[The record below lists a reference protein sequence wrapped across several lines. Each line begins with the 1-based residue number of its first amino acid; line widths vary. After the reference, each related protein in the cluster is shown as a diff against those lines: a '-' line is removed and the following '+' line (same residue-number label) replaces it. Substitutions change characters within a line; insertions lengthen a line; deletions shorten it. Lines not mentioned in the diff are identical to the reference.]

1 MKKFHYFLGA
11 LLVGGATMLLSS
23 CIDTAEPAGIEAM
36 RTSKAEWLK
45 AKAAYENAEAQ
56 LKLVEVERA
65 KILLELERIDLELA
79 RIQSEAAK
87 DSLLL
92 AREQMLLN
100 MNAKT
105 AETEQLYLK
114 TILDVKLALFGMQDD
129 AVASELEKYE
139 LALDAAVEA
148 TRGAQQ
154 DLANAKFKKTFL
166 EIGETK
172 LFLESELVDRAK
184 AEKELANL
192 RIYVEK
198 LDSLDKLDEENEEA
212 LYAQLAKYEDELVA
226 LKAQEAEMLKEIQD
240 MKYKD
245 PEVAKKVAELTA
257 GKDTLEK
264 SKDAKQLTALV
275 KASDLNETMTEWL
288 YGCFKDRDMEEQATK
303 LFEVTDKPYTVKMV
317 EDYAVELGL
326 NFLPNLLTS
335 DYTQLIMSD
344 VSDAYRAAYSNLG
357 LGEMEFDKDGAP
369 LPVYAEKVKAELAR
383 IAKDKDY
390 IINTYNTTYEEWS
403 QAYADYF
410 VAAEQFK
417 GHESNDA
424 DFVAL
429 EKKVTEYKGITD
441 KTPAA
446 ATALY
451 NSIKDF
457 AEKLNKVDGKMNN
470 TTRNFINTYNALSLV
485 TDPTDQT
492 FIDFNNYIQNYTLV
506 SIVGRKLPSYEYSRA
521 SELGGYVQNGGTLA
535 YFLMVSNTLFGTEF
549 TSIQDAVIPVLQSG
563 KYIMPE
569 GVSYLKGVYGD
580 YVAATDPEAIFDDIY
595 KWTAIYAGWQK
606 IADKATEDLQA
617 IQDKVDKVQKQ
628 IDELTK
634 TGDKTALWKKE
645 LDCYML
651 NGNSKAFS
659 EDNPYRTIANDA
671 SVPTQKKLIEDLK
684 ALVNSAIN
692 NNGNYTYACFNPET
706 GKTEVHSQEKGEKG
720 GKSLKELIESVESDI
735 EDLEYDL
742 AMLDWIETI
751 IEEYGFG
758 VMFSIYAANEE
769 YDIEDW
775 EDFEEWLDSEKLF
788 DEVVEAEIK
797 DCEEKLTRCEDE
809 VGRIKVQI
817 AALIAAY
824 EAGEFE
830 VILPKDDEPVD
841 EPTTDEPVGEEGE
854 SGSGES
860 ED

>member
-429 EKKVTEYKGITD
+429 EKKVT
-441 KTPAA
+441 
-446 ATALY
+446 
-451 NSIKDF
+451 
-457 AEKLNKVDGKMNN
+457 
-470 TTRNFINTYNALSLV
+470 
-485 TDPTDQT
+485 
-492 FIDFNNYIQNYTLV
+492 
-506 SIVGRKLPSYEYSRA
+506 
-521 SELGGYVQNGGTLA
+521 
-535 YFLMVSNTLFGTEF
+535 
-549 TSIQDAVIPVLQSG
+549 
-563 KYIMPE
+563 
-569 GVSYLKGVYGD
+569 
-580 YVAATDPEAIFDDIY
+580 
-595 KWTAIYAGWQK
+595 
-606 IADKATEDLQA
+606 
-617 IQDKVDKVQKQ
+617 
-628 IDELTK
+628 
-634 TGDKTALWKKE
+634 
-645 LDCYML
+645 
-651 NGNSKAFS
+651 
-659 EDNPYRTIANDA
+659 
-671 SVPTQKKLIEDLK
+671 
-684 ALVNSAIN
+684 
-692 NNGNYTYACFNPET
+692 
-706 GKTEVHSQEKGEKG
+706 
-720 GKSLKELIESVESDI
+720 
-735 EDLEYDL
+735 
-742 AMLDWIETI
+742 
-751 IEEYGFG
+751 
-758 VMFSIYAANEE
+758 
-769 YDIEDW
+769 
-775 EDFEEWLDSEKLF
+775 
-788 DEVVEAEIK
+788 
-797 DCEEKLTRCEDE
+797 
-809 VGRIKVQI
+809 
-817 AALIAAY
+817 
-824 EAGEFE
+824 
-830 VILPKDDEPVD
+830 
-841 EPTTDEPVGEEGE
+841 
-854 SGSGES
+854 
-860 ED
+860 